1 MRIIKEVIGAFE
13 GVTFEWLA
21 QGIVNWM
28 GYGHDPK
35 GCMLPRFPA
44 IEKEV
49 TAKIPEGAKENKGN
63 AKVVVGYGATGMLY
77 DTPSRQN
84 EIEDAEIEMHG
95 ITEREYGEMLDY
107 KPPLRDLKLAS
118 KIKQR
123 KAEGFSLDDISKQ
136 LKTPLQMVKHY
147 SSALNKAHPSYQKKG
162 AQKTKVQKF

>member
-35 GCMLPRFPA
+35 GCMLPKFTTDKEPTA
-44 IEKEV
+44 KLPKAEKE
-49 TAKIPEGAKENKGN
+49 KGN
-63 AKVVVGYGATGMLY
+63 AKVVVGYGESGLLY
-77 DTPSRQN
+77 DEPSKQN

-95 ITEREYGEMLDY
+95 ITEREYGQMLDY
-107 KPPLRDLKLAS
+107 KPPLRDLKLAG

-123 KAEGFSLDDISKQ
+123 KEEGFSLDDISKQ

-162 AQKTKVQKF
+162 AQKAKVQKF